1 MSSPSA
7 AAVSVHVREVDH
19 VPKVGLVSKLKGKF
33 PKHDEDSTLF
43 TLAGIRVLCVLQ
55 ETTANAAAVHGLYHW
70 FRKVHNNKV
79 SCQQDHIHLVPK
91 HRHVLHLDKEG
102 GRLQLPF
109 ACDLHPFHSRSGSED
124 STAQPAGPAVLRTN
138 DSTALSLIKPLLQ
151 PPVPEAQDTKG

>member
-55 ETTANAAAVHGLYHW
+55 ETTVNAAAVHGLYHPI
-70 FRKVHNNKV
+70 RKVHNNKV
-79 SCQQDHIHLVPK
+79 SCQQDHNH
-91 HRHVLHLDKEG
+91 
-102 GRLQLPF
+102 F
-109 ACDLHPFHSRSGSED
+109 
-124 STAQPAGPAVLRTN
+124 TAQPRRPCSSENQRLHHFEFEQAAAAAAGA
-138 DSTALSLIKPLLQ
+138 
-151 PPVPEAQDTKG
+151 